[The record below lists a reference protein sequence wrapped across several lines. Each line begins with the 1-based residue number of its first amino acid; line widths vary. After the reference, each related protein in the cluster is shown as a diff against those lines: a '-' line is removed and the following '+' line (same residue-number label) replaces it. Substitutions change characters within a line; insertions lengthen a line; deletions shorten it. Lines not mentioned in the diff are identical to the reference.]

1 MKRFFCFI
9 LALTLLLNLSTN
21 IVFAETDPDWGS
33 QSPSINVPINNYND
47 TWKDPMLAAASAW
60 NGTPTL
66 VTVGVLSSSSNQV
79 LAASYSDTWY
89 GNASSA
95 NPGPFTIK
103 LNSRTINLDATNFYN
118 FVKST
123 LVHEY
128 GHIFCL
134 DHTSQ
139 TSIMNSSRDRN
150 IMTTPQ
156 QFDIDEVNSVYN

>member
-1 MKRFFCFI
+1 MKRFLCLVLVFA
-9 LALTLLLNLSTN
+9 LLLTLQKTT
-21 IVFAETDPDWGS
+21 IFAETDPDWGS
-33 QSPSINVPINNYND
+33 QTPGIYVPFNTYND
-47 TWKDPMLAAASAW
+47 TWRAPMDDAASAW
-60 NGTPTL
+60 TGTPTP
-66 VTVGVLSSSSNQV
+66 VSVGFSTATSNQ
-79 LAASYSDTWY
+79 LIAASYTDTWY
-89 GNASSA
+89 GTASSA

-134 DHTSQ
+134 DHTLQ
-139 TSIMNSSRDRN
+139 TSIMNTSRNRN

-156 QFDIDEVNSVYN
+156 QFDIDEVNSVY